1 MMRIKYIILSL
12 LVLVTTGVTAV
23 LNVPSSEYPIIQ
35 SAIDSAMTNDTVLVQ
50 PGEYLENLNFQ
61 GKKITVGSLF
71 LTTEDTMYIDQTIIN
86 GNNDYLNQG
95 CVVLFVNGEDGDSR
109 LTGFTLTGGY
119 FSGGGGIQCAFN
131 SSPTL
136 AHLNIT
142 ANTAGNG
149 GGIYCFS
156 YASPA
161 IINVKVHNNAAIYKG
176 GGICCEQYSSP
187 VITQSMIYDNV
198 ANEDGGGLYFNDN
211 CFAQISEIQ
220 VTANYTSWAGAGIFC
235 GNSSDIELKNSTVRN
250 NETDDQGGGLYC
262 QSSNPYLE
270 RVTVTG
276 NSAYE
281 GGGVYFAVQSNP
293 LLMNLTISNNQAS
306 EIIGGNYAGGGV
318 FIWNSHVDLVNS
330 ILWND
335 TKPEI
340 YLYADPQDS
349 GSITI
354 THSDVSGGS
363 DSIYADLTAK
373 VNWLEGNFNSDPLF
387 LAPLVDDYRLQD
399 LSPCRETG
407 IQGVT
412 LVYNDNKDTLIVP
425 ALAYLDAAP
434 DLGASETSI
443 ATMANYDLRHSFGY
457 RLEQN
462 YPNPF
467 NATTN
472 FRFTIPIANRV
483 VIEVYNLIG
492 QKVMT
497 LLDAYLPAGLHQVRV
512 ETNDLATGVY
522 LYQIKT
528 GSFVQSKKMILLR

>member
-1 MMRIKYIILSL
+1 MMRIKYIISTLL
-12 LVLVTTGVTAV
+12 LVTAGTAAV
-23 LNVPSSEYPIIQ
+23 LNVPSLEYPTIQ
-35 SAIDSAMTNDTVLVQ
+35 SGIDSAFTGDTVLVQ
-50 PGEYLENLNFQ
+50 PGEYPENLNFQ
-61 GKKITVGSLF
+61 GKPITVGSLF
-71 LTTEDTMYIDQTIIN
+71 LLTEDTTYIDQTIIN
-86 GNNDYLNQG
+86 SNNDYLNQG
-95 CVVLFVNGEDGDSR
+95 CVVLFVNGEDQDSR
-109 LTGFTLTGGY
+109 LTGFTVTGGY

-142 ANTAGNG
+142 GNTASNG

-161 IINVKVHNNAAIYKG
+161 IVNVKIYNNSAIYKG

-187 VITQSMIYDNV
+187 VITQSLIYNNV

-211 CFAQISEIQ
+211 CSAQISEIQ
-220 VTANYTSWAGAGIFC
+220 VSANYTSWAGAGIFC
-235 GNSSDIELKNSTVRN
+235 GNSSNIELKNSTIRN
-250 NETDDQGGGLYC
+250 NETDDQGGGFYC

-281 GGGVYFAVQSNP
+281 GGGLYFASHSHA
-293 LLMNLTISNNQAS
+293 LLMNLTISNNQIS
-306 EIIGGNYAGGGV
+306 EIIGDNYAGGGL
-318 FIWNSHVDLVNS
+318 FIWDSRADLVNS

-335 TKPEI
+335 SKPEI
-340 YLYADPQDS
+340 YLNTDLQDS

-354 THSDVSGGS
+354 THSDIGGGL
-363 DSIYADLTAK
+363 DSIYADLNSK
-373 VNWLEGNFNSDPLF
+373 VYWLEGNFNSDPLF
-387 LAPLVDDYRLQD
+387 LAPLSDDYRLQD
-399 LSPCRETG
+399 FSPCREAG

-412 LVYNDNKDTLIVP
+412 LVYNENKDTLVVP
-425 ALAYLDAAP
+425 ALAYLDDAP

-443 ATMANYDLRHSFGY
+443 ATLANYGLQHSFGY

-467 NATTN
+467 NAATN
-472 FRFTIPIANRV
+472 FRFSIPIANRV

>member
-1 MMRIKYIILSL
+1 MNPKYLFL
-12 LVLVTTGVTAV
+12 FLFVLVTAGTATV
-23 LNVPSSEYPIIQ
+23 LNVPSLNYPSIQ
-35 SAIDSAMTNDTVLVQ
+35 SAIDSALTSDTVLVQ
-50 PGEYLENLNFQ
+50 PGEYRENLNFH

-71 LTTEDTMYIDQTIIN
+71 LIGEDTTYIDQTIIN

-95 CVVLFVNGEDGDSR
+95 SVVLFVNGEDGNSH
-109 LTGFTLTGGY
+109 LTGFTITGGY

-142 ANTAGNG
+142 GNTAGNG

-156 YASPA
+156 YASPT
-161 IINVKVHNNAAIYKG
+161 IIKVKIYDNAATYKG

-187 VITQSMIYDNV
+187 LITQTLIYNNV
-198 ANEDGGGLYFNDN
+198 ANEDGGGLYFNDS
-211 CFAQISEIQ
+211 CFAEISEIQ
-220 VTANYTSWAGAGIFC
+220 VEENYTSWAGAGIFC
-235 GNSSDIELKNSTVRN
+235 AHSSDIELKNSIIRN
-250 NETDDQGGGLYC
+250 NETDDQGGGFYC
-262 QSSNPYLE
+262 ESSNPYLE
-270 RVTVTG
+270 RVTITG

-281 GGGVYFAVQSNP
+281 GGGIYCALQSNP
-293 LLMNLTISNNQAS
+293 LLMNLTISNNQVS
-306 EIIGGNYAGGGV
+306 EIIDANYAGGGLYL
-318 FIWNSHVDLVNS
+318 WDSQVDLVNS

-335 TKPEI
+335 SKPDI
-340 YLYADPQDS
+340 YLYADTEDS
-349 GSITI
+349 SSITV
-354 THSDVSGGS
+354 THSDIAGGL
-363 DSIYADLTAK
+363 DSIYTYQNSK
-373 VNWLEGNFNSDPLF
+373 VYWLEGNFNSDPLF
-387 LAPLVDDYRLQD
+387 LAPFIDDYRLQD
-399 LSPCRETG
+399 FSPCREAG
-407 IQGVT
+407 IQNVM

-425 ALAYLDAAP
+425 ALAYLDVAP

-443 ATMANYDLRHSFGY
+443 ATITNYDLQRSFGY

-467 NATTN
+467 NAATN
-472 FRFTIPIANRV
+472 FRFSIPIADRV

-497 LLDAYLPAGLHQVRV
+497 LLDAYLTAGVHQVRV